1 MFHWEK
7 RGFEPMGKSVH
18 TAEFLALGK
27 ALLCNAKT
35 VFFKPGHTCLTLL
48 PQILFFRKNSKEL
61 AKHFL

>member
-35 VFFKPGHTCLTLL
+35 VFFQTWPHMSNTSSSNFVF
-48 PQILFFRKNSKEL
+48 P
-61 AKHFL
+61 

>member
-35 VFFKPGHTCLTLL
+35 VFSNMATHV
-48 PQILFFRKNSKEL
+48 
-61 AKHFL
+61 